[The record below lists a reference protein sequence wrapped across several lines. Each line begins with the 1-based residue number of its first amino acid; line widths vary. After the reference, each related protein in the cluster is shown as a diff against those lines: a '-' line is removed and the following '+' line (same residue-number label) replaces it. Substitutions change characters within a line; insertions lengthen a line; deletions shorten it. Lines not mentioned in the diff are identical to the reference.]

1 MENSAKSKLAIG
13 LLLGVAA
20 GAAVYY
26 LMTNPNGKRQLANAV
41 DAVKDFGTKAKE
53 MAINQSGKLA
63 NSASEASSQLI
74 SKTQDL
80 TSKLANEV
88 KAKVEQIS

>member
-1 MENSAKSKLAIG
+1 MENSSKSKLAIG

-26 LMTNPNGKRQLANAV
+26 FITNPNGKQQLANAV
-41 DAVKDFGTKAKE
+41 DAVKDFSSKAKE
-53 MAINQSGKLA
+53 IAINQSGKLA

-88 KAKVEQIS
+88 RTKVEQIS